1 MTASVSAPPSAVVE
15 SEAGG
20 MHFRIATPAGP
31 LHLFRPGGYNRST
44 AGVVVYVHGYYT
56 TVDQAWHE
64 HGLADQFAA
73 SRRNALFIAPEAPAS
88 GEESSKFPRLEPLI
102 ARACRSAHL
111 SIPRGPWIVI
121 GHSAAYRTI
130 VPWLRDPRIL
140 HVILVDALYGNEGD
154 FRRWLDAERTHKMT
168 LIVKGTAKWAQ
179 PFTNAI
185 PYAVRARR
193 VPLTLREL
201 SPAQRSAK
209 LLYLPSQ
216 IGHFELI
223 TEGRVLPVV
232 IGRTGLRV
240 IRRPP
245 GKAIAREAASAGP

>member
-1 MTASVSAPPSAVVE
+1 MGAMVE
-15 SEAGG
+15 PEAGG
-20 MHFRIATPAGP
+20 THFRILTAHGP
-31 LHLFRPGGYNRST
+31 LHLFRPAGYNRAT
-44 AGVVVYVHGYYT
+44 GGLVVYVHGYYT
-56 TVDQAWHE
+56 TVDQAWRE

-88 GEESSKFPRLEPLI
+88 SDETPAYPRLEPLI
-102 ARACRSAHL
+102 ARACRAARL

-130 VPWLRDPRIL
+130 VPWLQDPHIL

-154 FRRWLDAERTHKMT
+154 FRRWLDAERNHKMT
-168 LIVKGTAKWAQ
+168 LIVKGTAKWAE

-193 VPLTLREL
+193 VPMTLREL
-201 SPAQRSAK
+201 TPAQRAAK

-232 IGRTGLRV
+232 IGRAGLRV
-240 IRRPP
+240 IRRLP
-245 GKAIAREAASAGP
+245 GRMNARARDSP